1 MFRPSALILVAGFAL
16 AAQPIWEIDPRG
28 DVVFGGDLPG
38 LRAAVSMH
46 GPDWSNASTAGATL
60 AKQEPNA
67 VAGHFATP
75 ANCRGELAFATDIKA
90 VEGALELAYSLRF
103 TEATEITGAY
113 VSLFLP
119 VKLFAGQ
126 SVELLGSEGK
136 AALPAEPGAGTLLS
150 GRAPGIF
157 IGGETGLAVTM
168 SAPGSVLV
176 QDNRR
181 YGSDQYELRFA
192 LFGSGP
198 VRPGLEARRGFRIA
212 QVAKTEA
219 ENMVAQMN
227 PPRELRPGQSYLLH
241 EEDGTLQLR
250 DGRNRQ
256 LLSLM
261 LAVHGPNWSY
271 QAQSGAKTASV
282 GDGRSR
288 SVAGA
293 LEVRQNPEGTVLEF
307 AQTTSEV
314 APQQARV
321 AYRLNFPTGALLNGY
336 QAAFNVPL
344 GVYSGT
350 SFSVRAADGTERTIA
365 IPETVGE
372 SFLYDGQAA
381 GFALAPGTPAGFRVQ
396 AEPAQR
402 LLVQDNRNW
411 GGDSIEFRVSFA
423 RVGEQDGDAVRIP
436 AGHMVEAAFDLFL
449 PPDTRI
455 VLDQAASPSRT
466 DTADWIPF
474 TLPWDSAPVDVSF
487 LNHKPAGQFGF
498 VEIRDG
504 RFVFADSG
512 EEIRFW
518 GTCFSAG
525 ANFPSHEQSEKIAR
539 RLAAFGI
546 NMVRPHHADA
556 PWAERHFF
564 PKDAD
569 HTRSFDAENLDR
581 FDYLVHCL
589 KREGIYIYLDQL
601 VHRRF
606 KPGDEVD
613 AVDQLEPAGKPYSNF
628 DPRLIEL
635 QKEFSRNLWTHVNP
649 YTGLAYKDDP
659 AIALMEFANE
669 NDLFSQTVDLE
680 PYRSRF
686 EASYRAWAAAQGIAV
701 PEGKVDFTR
710 RTDPI
715 MRFMV
720 EVQANYYREM
730 ERYLRDEVGVRVPMT
745 GSNWSRN
752 AALLLSLAELPFT
765 DSHAYH
771 NHPARDG
778 RIANTPMLGGKGT
791 IMDGLGF
798 HTLPG
803 KPFFISEWDQP
814 WPNEWRA
821 ELPLWIAAVSAFQGW
836 NGLTVYTY
844 RHSSNVPVDSI
855 TGAFETFNDPARFGL
870 FPQAA
875 LIYRRGDFAEGKEMT
890 LVRIPEAL
898 AAAEK
903 SPTPWG
909 APAYRGL
916 AETRRFRTMFAD
928 AGGVPHD
935 QPLVEGND
943 RISETGQ
950 IRRNLES
957 RVLLLDSPRTQAIT
971 GFLDEAGKQATS
983 GLEIESPT
991 LFATVAASALDD
1003 QPLAASARILLTA
1016 VGRAE
1021 NTGFTYNLLRNRRV
1035 ASGTGPIL
1043 TDPVR
1048 ARVAIRTSQTN
1059 LRVVPIAAD
1068 GTRGEPLA
1076 ATHADGTLRFEIG
1089 PEAKTIY
1096 YLLESR

>member
-1 MFRPSALILVAGFAL
+1 MPRLCSLLLVAGSML
-16 AAQPIWEIDPRG
+16 AAQSVWEFDSRG
-28 DVVFGGDLPG
+28 NLVFGGDLAG
-38 LRAAVSMH
+38 IRATVNMH
-46 GPDWSNASTAGATL
+46 GPGWSSASQASASL
-60 AKQEPNA
+60 NRQETNA
-67 VAGHFATP
+67 VAGQFPTP
-75 ANCRGELAFATDIKA
+75 ANCRGELVFACDARTADGA
-90 VEGALELAYSLRF
+90 VELTYSLRF
-103 TEATEITGAY
+103 TEATDITGAY

-119 VKLFAGQ
+119 VTAFAGQ
-126 SVELLGSEGK
+126 AIALLRSEGGTV
-136 AALPAEPGAGTLLS
+136 LPADQGGATVLS
-150 GRAPGIF
+150 GDAPGLF
-157 IGGETGLAVTM
+157 VGGETGLAVAM
-168 SAPGSVLV
+168 NANGSVHV
-176 QDNRR
+176 QDNRQ
-181 YGSDQYELRFA
+181 YGSDVYELRFA
-192 LFGSGP
+192 LFGNGP
-198 VRPGLEARRGFRIA
+198 VRPGIEARRVFRIA
-212 QVAKTEA
+212 RATRAEA
-219 ENMVAQMN
+219 EEMATHMN
-227 PPRELRPGQSYLLH
+227 PPREIRSGQPYLLH
-241 EEDGTLQLR
+241 EDDGTLQLR

-256 LLSLM
+256 LLTVM

-271 QAQSGAKTASV
+271 QAQSGATVASV
-282 GDGRSR
+282 GDAHSR

-293 LEVRQNPEGTVLEF
+293 LEVRRNPAGTVIEF
-307 AQTTSEV
+307 AQTTSEI
-314 APQQARV
+314 APRQARV
-321 AYRLNFPTGALLNGY
+321 AYRLHFPTGALANGY
-336 QAAFNVPL
+336 QTAFTVPL
-344 GVYSGT
+344 GIYSGKT
-350 SFSVRAADGTERTIA
+350 FSVRAPDGTERSIA

-372 SFLYDGQAA
+372 SFLHDGPVA
-381 GFALAPGTPAGFRVQ
+381 GFSLAPGTPQGFRVQ
-396 AEPAQR
+396 SEPAQR

-411 GGDSIEFRVSFA
+411 GGDSIEFRFAFA

-436 AGHMVEAAFDLFL
+436 AGHTTEAAFDLFL
-449 PPDTRI
+449 PPETHI

-466 DTADWIPF
+466 DTSDWIPF

-487 LNHKPAGQFGF
+487 LNHKPAGKFGF
-498 VEIRDG
+498 VEARDG

-525 ANFPSHEQSEKIAR
+525 ANFPTREQSEIIAR

-564 PKDAD
+564 PRDAD
-569 HTRSFDAENLDR
+569 NTRVFDAENLDR

-606 KPGDEVD
+606 KPGDGVD

-669 NDLFSQTVDLE
+669 NDLFSQTVELE

-686 EASYRAWAAAQGIAV
+686 ETSYRAWAAEQGIAV
-701 PEGKVDFTR
+701 PEGKVDFAR

-720 EVQANYYREM
+720 EVQANYCREM

-745 GSNWSRN
+745 GSNWTRN
-752 AALLLSLAELPFT
+752 AALLLSLAEMPFT

-771 NHPARDG
+771 NHPSRDG
-778 RIANTPMLGGKGT
+778 RFGNTPMVGGRGT

-844 RHSSNVPVDSI
+844 RHTTRLPVDSI

-870 FPQAA
+870 FPHAA
-875 LIYRRGDFAEGKEMT
+875 LIYRRGDFAESEEMT
-890 LVRIPEAL
+890 LVRIPESL
-898 AAAEK
+898 AASER

-909 APAYRGL
+909 SPAYRGL
-916 AETRRFRTMFAD
+916 AESRRFRTVFAD
-928 AGGVPHD
+928 EGGVPHD
-935 QPLVEGND
+935 QPLVEGNR

-950 IRRNLES
+950 IRRDIES
-957 RVLLLDSPRTQAIT
+957 RILLLDSPRTQAIT
-971 GFLDEAGKQATS
+971 GFLEEAGKQATS
-983 GLEIESPT
+983 GLEVESGT

-1003 QPLAASARILLTA
+1003 QPLAESGRILLTA

-1021 NTGFTYNLLRNRRV
+1021 NTGFAYNLLRNRRA

-1043 TDPVR
+1043 ADPVR
-1048 ARVAIRTSQTN
+1048 AHIAIRTSQTN
-1059 LRVVPIAAD
+1059 LRVAPVAAD

-1076 ATHADGTLRFEIG
+1076 AAHVDGILRFEIG

-1096 YLLESR
+1096 YLLEN